1 MSTSTKPPPDPTAT
15 QPSPPPADRVQTRCR
30 CGNVSVLTEDHGSS
44 DSHGTG
50 VYIVSITRGA
60 RNFVAWGEMGSVRL
74 RKADSIFLLHASL
87 DRIRV
92 VCVFLHSFQI
102 REELTAYRRT
112 PAYHQ
117 RQSRR
122 RDSTSGSAPRVRRV
136 SNDFPKQG
144 QQGSTDRDRDNVR
157 VAEAD
162 VLSSA
167 SRGRRGSRSAGGDEE
182 EDGER
187 IVVCTVCDEDVVKA
201 KVDVDGGKIKIVQ
214 VLEVLCE
221 KRVSQRRVE
230 GQVWFGWS

>member
-1 MSTSTKPPPDPTAT
+1 M
-15 QPSPPPADRVQTRCR
+15 
-30 CGNVSVLTEDHGSS
+30 
-44 DSHGTG
+44 
-50 VYIVSITRGA
+50 
-60 RNFVAWGEMGSVRL
+60 
-74 RKADSIFLLHASL
+74 
-87 DRIRV
+87 
-92 VCVFLHSFQI
+92 
-102 REELTAYRRT
+102 
-112 PAYHQ
+112 
-117 RQSRR
+117 
-122 RDSTSGSAPRVRRV
+122 

-201 KVDVDGGKIKIVQ
+201 KVDASGGKIKIVQ

-230 GQVWFGWS
+230 GQVCELGSSN